1 MDTLLMNSLLYFSS
15 GSEPPLVRLGFAYD
29 HVATC
34 IRHSTD
40 VVVSLEEIA
49 RRLSYFWRKYKLVKE
64 LCEVFGCYFDSSTL
78 KVVGTDEVWA
88 EVDSLVPGNLSI
100 SGCIKGMAWTRTENE
115 NVCIAWGLVHNHPSV
130 SGTGEDFWRAVSD
143 RFHSMDGVTLGRGLD
158 HLANRFFEIRD
169 AIAYFVDLEHLI
181 RIQRPMFITD
191 AERSRAACK
200 LYKSHEHKDFEFM
213 SCMHVI
219 ES

>member
-1 MDTLLMNSLLYFSS
+1 MNPGNFGRNIARLYRERQVVYRQRQVVWNETMDTLLMNSLLYFSS

-49 RRLSYFWRKYKLVKE
+49 RRLSYFRRKYKLVKE

-88 EVDSLVPGNLSI
+88 EVDSLVPG
-100 SGCIKGMAWTRTENE
+100 KY
-115 NVCIAWGLVHNHPSV
+115 V
-130 SGTGEDFWRAVSD
+130 
-143 RFHSMDGVTLGRGLD
+143 
-158 HLANRFFEIRD
+158 EIRD
-169 AIAYFVDLEHLI
+169 VCQPTYL
-181 RIQRPMFITD
+181 PMCD
-191 AERSRAACK
+191 
-200 LYKSHEHKDFEFM
+200 
-213 SCMHVI
+213 I
-219 ES
+219 EVSYSLRR